1 MRAVARPAMVEA
13 AKLAVL
19 TRAKARSLQDGAFRG
34 FENPLPRTQV
44 RGWHSST
51 KVRLAQEQV
60 FPQPVKSCPD
70 TKHEFFRSLQ
80 RRPCQRFRW
89 KSNLPQWLK
98 PSHLRGPIMYGLK
111 PVPFKDCALL
121 FLELWST
128 GFAVIS
134 VHQRG
139 MEITVNRVCGQF
151 RKSDA
156 QDLRYFQPSPS
167 TQLPRHAGA
176 GRAGSAGLNPNRRF

>member
-1 MRAVARPAMVEA
+1 
-13 AKLAVL
+13 
-19 TRAKARSLQDGAFRG
+19 
-34 FENPLPRTQV
+34 
-44 RGWHSST
+44 
-51 KVRLAQEQV
+51 
-60 FPQPVKSCPD
+60 
-70 TKHEFFRSLQ
+70 
-80 RRPCQRFRW
+80 
-89 KSNLPQWLK
+89 
-98 PSHLRGPIMYGLK
+98 MYGLK

-121 FLELWST
+121 FLELLST
-128 GFAVIS
+128 EFAVIS

-139 MEITVNRVCGQF
+139 MEITVNGVCDQF